1 MRCGVKVLSWPQAPA
16 AATSCRDSSS
26 GGRVRAVNTAKGR
39 IECDKLAMVVAGHSS
54 VLAGMAEAL
63 LHGSGPYLQDAEAAW
78 AHMVRVGPL
87 ARGLARGFGVP
98 PHEAFL
104 LGLLHDVG
112 KLVLFDLLSAVRH
125 ELRRAQANGEMKVYE
140 EGYFPQARSTRT
152 RAEVVAELRRA
163 QANGE
168 YALLQSEAF
177 DPVAYETLVAKNR
190 AAEATRLATQPAPA
204 VR

>member
-1 MRCGVKVLSWPQAPA
+1 MNKLFASALVAS
-16 AATSCRDSSS
+16 AT
-26 GGRVRAVNTAKGR
+26 
-39 IECDKLAMVVAGHSS
+39 
-54 VLAGMAEAL
+54 
-63 LHGSGPYLQDAEAAW
+63 
-78 AHMVRVGPL
+78 
-87 ARGLARGFGVP
+87 
-98 PHEAFL
+98 
-104 LGLLHDVG
+104 
-112 KLVLFDLLSAVRH
+112 LLSFGAQAQEATPFPESNAASTKSRAEVMA